1 MERMTISADLFRE
14 VFRHWASATAVVT
27 SCDHNRPHGMVISS
41 FSSLANDPPMV
52 MFSAGTNSRMNA
64 IVDQQGQFA
73 VSILS
78 AKQLDIFERFA
89 GVNRTFDQNRFF
101 GLQYATAIT
110 GMPIFPEGMAWV
122 DCEVVNRHPG
132 PGYTIFVGEIVAAG
146 LGTASEEAPLVYYRR
161 QARVLPY
168 ESPDPQRLQVDHSL
182 SSLYTPVAN
191 EPGDDPRT
199 IELISG
205 G

>member
-1 MERMTISADLFRE
+1 MTISADLFRE

-41 FSSLANDPPMV
+41 FSSLSSDPPMV

-78 AKQLDIFERFA
+78 SKQIELFERFA
-89 GVNRTFDQNRFF
+89 GINRTHDDNRFF
-101 GLQYATAIT
+101 GLNYATALT
-110 GMPIFPEGMAWV
+110 GMPIFPDGMAWV

-146 LGTASEEAPLVYYRR
+146 LGKDSEEAPLVYYRR

-168 ESPDPQRLQVDHSL
+168 ESPDPQRLNIDL
-182 SSLYTPVAN
+182 TISSAFTPVFSD
-191 EPGDDPRT
+191 PDDPRT
-199 IELISG
+199 FELISG

>member
-1 MERMTISADLFRE
+1 MTISADLFRE

-41 FSSLANDPPMV
+41 FSSLSNNPPMV
-52 MFSAGTNSRMNA
+52 MFSAGTNSRMNH
-64 IVDQQGQFA
+64 IVNQQGQFA

-78 AKQLDIFERFA
+78 SKQIELFERFA
-89 GVNRTFDQNRFF
+89 GINRTHDDNRFF
-101 GLQYATAIT
+101 GLNYATALT
-110 GMPIFPEGMAWV
+110 GMPIFPDGMAWV

-146 LGTASEEAPLVYYRR
+146 LGEDSEEAPLVYYRR

-168 ESPDPQRLQVDHSL
+168 ESPDPQRLNIDHSI
-182 SSLYTPVAN
+182 SHAFTPVFSD
-191 EPGDDPRT
+191 PDDPRT
-199 IELISG
+199 FELISG